1 MERRDAQTALLM
13 EIRRLGVEDQDILML
28 KYDNKFTVVQIAQ
41 ALNMAYDIYALY
53 IGVINASSDHDIDV
67 LPQILPANSSTTIVG
82 QATMGDWPQTE
93 WTLYVEDVDGDTSA
107 SFDSFNPWTV
117 SYVDI
122 YWQGDSYV
130 CDFTY

>member
-1 MERRDAQTALLM
+1 MKK
-13 EIRRLGVEDQDILML
+13 ILAIVL
-28 KYDNKFTVVQIAQ
+28 SEVYKRQI
-41 ALNMAYDIYALY
+41 
-53 IGVINASSDHDIDV
+53 G
-67 LPQILPANSSTTIVG
+67 G
-82 QATMGDWPQTE
+82 QATMGDWSQTE